1 MKILACYSMKGGVGK
16 TATAV
21 NMAWFAAQSGKKTLL
36 VDMDPQGASSFYFRV
51 KAKKKPWDQRFFE
64 TYKNLLGHIK
74 GSDYKNLDILPAHLS
89 FRHFDVNLSN
99 MSKSRLRLA
108 KILKGL
114 KKEYDLIILDCPP
127 TISLLSENV
136 FHSADV
142 ILVPV
147 IPTTLS
153 ERTLSQV
160 MDFFKGNDL
169 STKAIVPFLSMM
181 QRQKQMH
188 KDAALRL
195 KKQYKRLLKS
205 KIPFSADIE
214 KMGEHRAPVGEF
226 AKNRPAFVNYRNL
239 WSEVNTSLEK
249 I

>member
-1 MKILACYSMKGGVGK
+1 MKVLACYSMKGGVGK

-21 NMAWFAAQSGKKTLL
+21 NMAWFAAQSGLKTLL

-51 KAKKKPWDQRFFE
+51 KGKKKDWDKRFFD
-64 TYKNLLGHIK
+64 TYKTLLGHIK
-74 GSDYKNLDILPAHLS
+74 GSDYDNLDVLPAHLS

-99 MSKSRLRLA
+99 MDKSRQRLA

-153 ERTLSQV
+153 ERTLSHV
-160 MDFFKGNDL
+160 VDFFKQHDL
-169 STKAIVPFLSMM
+169 PTKQIVPFLSMM

-188 KDAALRL
+188 QDASERLR
-195 KKQYKRLLKS
+195 KEYKRLLKT

-214 KMGEHRAPVGEF
+214 KMGEHRAPVGDF
-226 AKNRPAFVNYRNL
+226 AKNRPAFINYRNL
-239 WSEVNTSLEK
+239 WTEVRASLE
-249 I
+249 